1 MCTYSI
7 FIQTRS
13 TCGEVFLNC
22 TWNNVRDFDCCK
34 HFILTETELG
44 ICYTLTMENE
54 SLVCIYVNF
63 IILKFCNFNVWIYLY
78 RQNSDDFI
86 DMYSNRETGPSNLHI
101 TLSSPSQVIAI
112 YNMST

>member
-1 MCTYSI
+1 MCTYLI

-13 TCGEVFLNC
+13 TCDEVFLNC

-54 SLVCIYVNF
+54 SLVCIYMVNF
-63 IILKFCNFNVWIYLY
+63 VALKFCNFNVRIYLY
-78 RQNSDDFI
+78 RPNSDDFI
-86 DMYSNRETGPSNLHI
+86 DMYSNRETGPGNLRI
-101 TLSSPSQVIAI
+101 KLLSPSQVVAI
-112 YNMST
+112 